1 MKKEKIGFI
10 GLGTMGFAM
19 CYGLYKSGYSMV
31 LPTYRREI
39 DQSCSF
45 IPLAPDEK
53 AKTALYDE
61 MLGNGCESAKDAAE
75 LFAKSDF
82 IMISMPT
89 SKQVEMN
96 MYGEE
101 GILENARPGT
111 IVIDLTSAD
120 ATSTQKLAREC
131 EGKGIEL
138 LDCPISGG
146 QEGATN
152 QTLTVMCGGK
162 REAFEKALPIL
173 NTIGNPE
180 KVNYVGPSGAGD
192 ALKCANNFLSCACMM
207 ATAEA
212 LTVAAKAGID
222 PRVAAKVI
230 GASGGSSNASTYK
243 FPHLI
248 FPGRGMNMAVDLMKK
263 DIGLFNALAKE
274 NKVPNFYGALSYQ
287 LFDIRSAS
295 GDGMTDFSSVPRLFE
310 DWTGEKLYG
319 IEEPSEEN

>member
-19 CYGLYKSGYSMV
+19 CYGLYKSGYCMV

-45 IPLAPDEK
+45 IPLAPDAES
-53 AKTALYDE
+53 KTALYDE
-61 MLGNGCESAKDAAE
+61 MLHNGCEGAE
-75 LFAKSDF
+75 NPADLFGKSDV

-89 SKQVEMN
+89 SRQVEMN

-101 GILENARPGT
+101 GIIANARPGT

-120 ATSTQKLAREC
+120 ASSTQKLARAC
-131 EGKGIEL
+131 EEKEIEL
-138 LDCPISGG
+138 LDCPVSGG

-162 REAFEKALPIL
+162 KDAFEKALPIL
-173 NTIGNPE
+173 HTIGNPE
-180 KVNYVGPSGAGD
+180 KVTHVGPSGAGD
-192 ALKCANNFLSCACMM
+192 ALKCANNFLSCSCML

-230 GASGGSSNASTYK
+230 GVSGGSSNASLYK
-243 FPHLI
+243 FPHLL
-248 FPGRGMNMAVDLMKK
+248 FPGRGMNMPVDLMMK
-263 DIGLFNALAKE
+263 DIGLFNSLAKE
-274 NKVPNFYGALSYQ
+274 TKVPNFYGNISYQ
-287 LFDIRSAS
+287 LFNLQSSA
-295 GDGMTDFSSVPRLFE
+295 GNGMTDFSCVVKQFE
-310 DWTGEKLYG
+310 DWTAIPLVG
-319 IEEPSEEN
+319 IEEPGENN